1 LAWLIVASLALVGC
15 GGGVVTVGGQ
25 PGGTG
30 MLVGAGASLP
40 APLYQRWAADYRQR
54 TGGQVNYQ
62 AIGSGGGVQQ
72 LIARTVDFGA
82 SDAPMTDDELARAR
96 SQVLHI
102 PTVLGAV
109 VVAYNL
115 PGRPA
120 GLRLRPAVVAGIFL
134 GRITRWND
142 PAITA
147 DNPGVALPAM
157 VISVVHRADGSGT
170 TSIFTTWLSSTNP
183 EWHGRVGAGKEVEWP
198 TGIGAKGNEGV
209 TAFVRQIPGAIG
221 YVELAYARHNGLP
234 VAAIG
239 NRAGRFVLPEP
250 QAVTAAAAGAT
261 IPDDLRFWLVDA
273 PGAQAY
279 PIAGAT
285 WLLVYTQQGDRAKG
299 KALAEFLWW
308 AVHDGQA
315 LAPPLLYAAL
325 PPSLIAGAE
334 RKIRSITWPGKP
346 AGMS

>member
-209 TAFVRQIPGAIG
+209 TAFVRQTP
-221 YVELAYARHNGLP
+221 
-234 VAAIG
+234 
-239 NRAGRFVLPEP
+239 
-250 QAVTAAAAGAT
+250 GAT

>member
-1 LAWLIVASLALVGC
+1 MRERVVAVPRLPARWLLGRRRTWSSPRRRLGALAWLIVASLALVGC

-96 SQVLHI
+96 SQVL
-102 PTVLGAV
+102 
-109 VVAYNL
+109 
-115 PGRPA
+115 
-120 GLRLRPAVVAGIFL
+120 
-134 GRITRWND
+134 
-142 PAITA
+142 
-147 DNPGVALPAM
+147 
-157 VISVVHRADGSGT
+157 
-170 TSIFTTWLSSTNP
+170 WLSSTNP